1 MYKKI
6 CLAGTYKAKS
16 VRVAEGA
23 KVIENTQKR
32 DINIALVN
40 RFSQICT
47 KMNINTYD
55 VLQLLKRNE
64 FLNFKPGLVGGL
76 YWNRSLLFSI

>member
-23 KVIENTQKR
+23 KVIENTQR

-40 RFSQICT
+40 EFSQIFS

-55 VLQLLKRNE
+55 VLQAAKTKW
-64 FLNFKPGLVGGL
+64 NF
-76 YWNRSLLFSI
+76 